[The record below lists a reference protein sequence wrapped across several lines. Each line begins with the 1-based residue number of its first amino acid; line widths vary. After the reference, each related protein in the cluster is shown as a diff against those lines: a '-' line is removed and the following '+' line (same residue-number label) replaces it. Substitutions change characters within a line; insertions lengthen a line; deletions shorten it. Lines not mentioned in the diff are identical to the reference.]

1 MSGKIRSFQAAVKA
15 TREIGSPIIKKS
27 SNKYGFSAISRTM
40 YKYLLFIFLLSSSLV
55 KGQLK
60 GFNDEKHEILIKKA
74 KGKIV
79 IDGKLDEQDWQTAVP
94 STPFHQNFPFDTS
107 LAQMQTVAR
116 VTFDDNFLYISGVC
130 YQPKNYVVQGL
141 RRDYGNGSTDIFFV
155 CIDPFRDK
163 LNGFY
168 FAVNPYG
175 VQKEALI
182 ANGDEMNIDWDNK
195 WFAETTQYEDKY
207 IVEMAIPFKTLRYKV
222 TEGLNAWN
230 INFARNN
237 LYLNERSSWAP
248 IGRNFRMIDVTFAG
262 RMNWEQ
268 APPQPGKNVSIIPY
282 TTVNAS
288 EDKLRNIPLNSD
300 VQAGFDAKLAVT
312 PSLNLDITVNPDFAQ
327 AEVDRQIT
335 NLSRFELF
343 FPERRQFFLENSD
356 LFGAFGYDNINPFFS
371 RRIGLGRNV
380 NNGQNVRVPIV
391 AGARLSG
398 RLNKDWR
405 VGLLNMQT
413 AKSTEFGLPAT
424 NFSVAALQ
432 RRVGRRNN
440 LGLIAVNKQ
449 EFDNK
454 QSNTRFNRIIGMD
467 YNMASADGKW
477 GGQAFIHRTITPRDT
492 SGQYAMAGFISYN
505 TPTFSFDQSFE
516 NVGTNYKADV
526 GFVPRNGYLRS
537 EGNTALI
544 FFPADK
550 RLNKHIN
557 NWRISFDYDLVFGKN
572 DSKVTDLD
580 AGMFFR
586 IGFQNSAE
594 LTGALLRMDYTY
606 LFFPFDPTNTGGKEI
621 EAGRSY
627 TYLSQRWGFRS
638 NARKRFFFNTNLRF
652 GQYFNGKIFQSQ
664 NSFSYRIQPYGIFS
678 VDVNYTGIRLPKPY
692 NSANLWL
699 IGPRAEISFNRS
711 LFFNAFMQ
719 YNNQVNNVNLNLR
732 LQYRFKPVSDFFLVY
747 TDNYFATDEPGTML
761 GNHPARAFQS
771 KNRALVAKLTYWFNL

>member
-1 MSGKIRSFQAAVKA
+1 MQ
-15 TREIGSPIIKKS
+15 
-27 SNKYGFSAISRTM
+27 
-40 YKYLLFIFLLSSSLV
+40 KYLLLIALV
-55 KGQLK
+55 FSGIVHGQSTAY
-60 GFNDEKHEILIKKA
+60 NDEKHEILIKKA

-79 IDGKLDEQDWQTAVP
+79 IDGKLDEQDWQIAEPT
-94 STPFHQNFPFDTS
+94 TPFHQNFPFDTS

-195 WFAETTQYEDKY
+195 WFTETTQYEDRY

-248 IGRNFRMIDVTFAG
+248 IGRNFRMVDVTFAG

-268 APPQPGKNVSIIPY
+268 APPQQGKNVSIIPY

-288 EDKLRNIPLNSD
+288 EDKLRNIPLSSD

-413 AKSTEFGLPAT
+413 AKSADFGLPAT

-432 RRVGRRNN
+432 RRIGRRNN
-440 LGLIAVNKQ
+440 LGLIAVNKD
-449 EFDNK
+449 EFNNK
-454 QSNTRFNRIIGMD
+454 QSNTRFSRTVGID

-477 GGQAFIHRTITPRDT
+477 SGQAFVHKSITPKDT
-492 SGQYAMAGFISYN
+492 TGQYAMAGFLSYN

-516 NVGTNYKADV
+516 NVGTNYRADV

-544 FFPADK
+544 FFPSDK
-550 RLNKHIN
+550 RLNKQIN
-557 NWRISFDYDLVFGKN
+557 NWRISFDYDVIYGKN
-572 DSKVTDLD
+572 DKKVTDLD

-594 LTGALLRMDYTY
+594 LSGALIRMDYTY

-692 NSANLWL
+692 NSADLWL